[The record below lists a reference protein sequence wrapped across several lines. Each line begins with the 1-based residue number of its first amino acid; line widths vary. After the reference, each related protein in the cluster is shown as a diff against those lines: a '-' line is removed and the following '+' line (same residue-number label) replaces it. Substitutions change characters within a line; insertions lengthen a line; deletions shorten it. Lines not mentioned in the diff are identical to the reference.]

1 MPPIEDYMHNQHR
14 GGHGFPATR
23 TFTNGNSGLRPAAQ
37 KMAKGRLATEELRLL
52 GAAMVD

>member
-23 TFTNGNSGLRPAAQ
+23 TFTNDNSGLRPAAQ

-52 GAAMVD
+52 VAAMVD